1 MFTSGILILRSV
13 LYKGLYIH
21 YKEYESNGKYYKE
34 RFILKILYKELLRFL
49 FLAYQHLVVIFI
61 IAQVIYSC

>member
-21 YKEYESNGKYYKE
+21 YKEYKSNSKYYKE
-34 RFILKILYKELLRFL
+34 RFYLKNSL
-49 FLAYQHLVVIFI
+49 
-61 IAQVIYSC
+61 